1 MFVRVFDKDS
11 GYFRS
16 MVYAILGTGGFLRYI
31 VINPSRRMYFE
42 NL

>member
-31 VINPSRRMYFE
+31 VINPNRRMCFD